1 MTSYAKEEIAK
12 VVKEIWP
19 HACVSVTECES
30 GEVDIELSSTSR
42 TIGLTYNQLVELS
55 EFFNTIHINV
65 TGTYSRGDCDTCD
78 YGSEHGFVITVK
90 PNGDSK

>member
-1 MTSYAKEEIAK
+1 MTSHTKEEIAK
-12 VVKEIWP
+12 VAAEIWP
-19 HACVSVTECES
+19 HACVSVIEYKS

-42 TIGLTYNQLVELS
+42 YVGLTYDQLVKLS

-65 TGTYSRGDCDTCD
+65 TGTHNDGGCDTCD
-78 YGSEHGFVITVK
+78 YGSEYGFVITVK